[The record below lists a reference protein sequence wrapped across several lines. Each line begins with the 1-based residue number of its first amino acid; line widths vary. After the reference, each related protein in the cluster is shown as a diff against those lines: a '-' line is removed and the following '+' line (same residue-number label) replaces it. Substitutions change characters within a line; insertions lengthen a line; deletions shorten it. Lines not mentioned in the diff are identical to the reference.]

1 MNDDDLE
8 GSPDAPALGAWD
20 LVSLGGLSVGSV
32 VVGLVLGWLAD
43 RQLDTSPVFVL
54 SGIAI
59 GIVGAI
65 VGSWVRIKPFLDH

>member
-32 VVGLVLGWLAD
+32 VAGLFIGWVVD
-43 RQLDTSPVFVL
+43 RHFGTSPVFVL

-59 GIVGAI
+59 GIAGAI
-65 VGSWVRIKPFLDH
+65 VGSWFRIKPFLDL